1 VSLEFHITRE
11 PNVVV
16 FSILGKINQDAII
29 TEMMQALESELKSG
43 NKQFVFN
50 LNKLEFMSSTGLNFF
65 IRCLTKIR
73 NAGGDLVLVE
83 VHGIVEKLFGIS
95 KLNEI
100 FTICPTLEEGR
111 LKITK

>member
-1 VSLEFHITRE
+1 VSLQFHITSE

-16 FSILGKINQDAII
+16 FSISGKINQDAST

-43 NKQFVFN
+43 KKLFVFD
-50 LNKLEFMSSTGLNFF
+50 LKKLEFMSSTGLNFF

-73 NAGGDLVLVE
+73 NAGGELVLVE
-83 VHGIVEKLFGIS
+83 VHGIVEKLFDIS

-111 LKITK
+111 LKISK